1 MRPKV
6 RTWLE
11 REIWHASSSRSP
23 FLFFLQ
29 ERGGRTSSLNSSQG
43 DSLQAYLEMSPGWLG
58 TKQIIFDLYPKSLK
72 VNAWVWHC
80 LGHIAEE
87 KKKKDHIKRGLRL
100 DWRRGKV
107 SALLESYRRASER
120 HPNLMLILQSK
131 GATTEK
137 WPFTSSELQKIKGSS
152 CQGNFVWK

>member
-1 MRPKV
+1 MVMRPKV

-87 KKKKDHIKRGLRL
+87 KKKKTTLREGCA
-100 DWRRGKV
+100 WTEGGEKC
-107 SALLESYRRASER
+107 LLYWNPTEEHQSVT
-120 HPNLMLILQSK
+120 LIL
-131 GATTEK
+131 
-137 WPFTSSELQKIKGSS
+137 
-152 CQGNFVWK
+152 C